1 MNTTEQKV
9 QKVNTSE
16 VRFIIAM
23 RKTTVVEKNER
34 FASNRKTAMKAH
46 F

>member
-23 RKTTVVEKNER
+23 RKTTVVEKTKGSR
-34 FASNRKTAMKAH
+34 ATGKQL
-46 F
+46 